1 MIWSKC
7 HWVVTNID
15 RFFLFK
21 KICDTSFDTSK
32 NLIGS
37 LGAGLNMVLNFFN
50 LVIFVLAYSFKFKNL
65 RVWKSD
71 PISSINNKLLIEV
84 GDCLRIEIYNKFK
97 SSILLVWSFTTNSN
111 SILYKCEI
119 QQLIETN
126 HLVTKFSLIVD
137 SSKTKSTCFLKKS
150 ESMFRNYL
158 SWLWFWF

>member
-1 MIWSKC
+1 
-7 HWVVTNID
+7 
-15 RFFLFK
+15 
-21 KICDTSFDTSK
+21 
-32 NLIGS
+32 
-37 LGAGLNMVLNFFN
+37 
-50 LVIFVLAYSFKFKNL
+50 LAYSFKFKNL